1 MNRSRAPDVNYLQK
15 STLDD
20 MYIDVVVH
28 TERAKRPFSE
38 KLIDRHEIYN
48 VYTEIPS
55 TSIQFQNIKDILQPN
70 KDTENKFS
78 ILAIGRPGI
87 GKTVMTEKII
97 RDWANK
103 KDEYYSNKNTFAF
116 KFRWFNNNLENIS
129 LKTFLRFGTQGL
141 SEEDFEQIYKG
152 TTNDPRKL

>member
-1 MNRSRAPDVNYLQK
+1 
-15 STLDD
+15 
-20 MYIDVVVH
+20 
-28 TERAKRPFSE
+28 
-38 KLIDRHEIYN
+38 
-48 VYTEIPS
+48 
-55 TSIQFQNIKDILQPN
+55 
-70 KDTENKFS
+70 
-78 ILAIGRPGI
+78 
-87 GKTVMTEKII
+87 MTEKII